1 MKFKIFKFKNVTS
14 TNDVAINLI
23 KEDKKETGCIYA
35 EIQTK
40 GRGTR
45 GRRWISQKGNFFG
58 SIFFPLKNDYPPF
71 NEFTIINPVI
81 ISGVMENFC
90 EKKNISFKWPNDVFL
105 NGKKICGILQELITL
120 NNKKFLIIGIGIN
133 IVSSPNINAK
143 YETTNIFLETR
154 KIPSIKKIIN
164 QIIFSYEKFFLN
176 LNSYNYN
183 NFKKEADLMAFI

>member
-90 EKKNISFKWPNDVFL
+90 EKKIYLL
-105 NGKKICGILQELITL
+105 NGQTMY
-120 NNKKFLIIGIGIN
+120 F
-133 IVSSPNINAK
+133 
-143 YETTNIFLETR
+143 
-154 KIPSIKKIIN
+154 
-164 QIIFSYEKFFLN
+164 
-176 LNSYNYN
+176 
-183 NFKKEADLMAFI
+183 